1 MSIESK
7 DILIGDNEY
16 SITQFTTSKGLRYLK
31 QLLKVLAPSFA
42 ALSEGTEVTNM
53 DVKAAIED
61 ASIQTEAFVKAVNLL
76 VENLD
81 KEDIV
86 ELIKNLCGSVRRN
99 NKDINFEVD
108 FAGNYGELAQV
119 LVEVCK
125 YNYAS
130 VFQNGGLGFA
140 ALQTN

>member
-7 DILIGDNEY
+7 DILIGDSEY
-16 SITQFTTSKGLRYLK
+16 TITQFTTSKGLKYLK
-31 QLLKVLAPSFA
+31 QLAKILAPSFA
-42 ALSEGTEVTNM
+42 ALAENNDVTNT
-53 DVKAAIED
+53 DVRNAIED
-61 ASIQTEAFVKAVNLL
+61 GVVSSDGLVKAVHLL
-76 VENLD
+76 VENMD
-81 KEDIV
+81 KEDVV
-86 ELIKNLCGSVRRN
+86 ELVKNLVNGVRKD
-99 NKDINFEVD
+99 NKDINFEIE
-108 FAGNYGELAQV
+108 FAGNYGELIQI